1 MRYFFLL
8 LTIFFALISGA
19 AFIKYPDTCPRGC
32 NFEFLMGY
40 LSVSFFP
47 FIIFFLITLGLFRKK
62 KEVSSFQTNKAKPN
76 PHQNIEI
83 SKSSPNK
90 TEPLV
95 NDENF
100 DNEIYEKIADELE
113 NNVKQKGL
121 WTRAVAEANVNENI
135 DKSIYIKLR
144 FKEIKDEAKREKE
157 RKENFDR
164 IKNSK

>member
-1 MRYFFLL
+1 M
-8 LTIFFALISGA
+8 
-19 AFIKYPDTCPRGC
+19 
-32 NFEFLMGY
+32 
-40 LSVSFFP
+40 
-47 FIIFFLITLGLFRKK
+47 
-62 KEVSSFQTNKAKPN
+62 
-76 PHQNIEI
+76 
-83 SKSSPNK
+83 
-90 TEPLV
+90 V

-121 WTRAVAEANVNENI
+121 WTRAVAEANGNENI
-135 DKSIYIKLR
+135 VKSIYIKLR